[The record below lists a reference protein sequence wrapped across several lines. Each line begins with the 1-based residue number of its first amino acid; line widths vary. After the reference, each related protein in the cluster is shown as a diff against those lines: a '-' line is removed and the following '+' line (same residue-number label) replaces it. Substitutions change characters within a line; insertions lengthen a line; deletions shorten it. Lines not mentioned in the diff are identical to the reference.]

1 LALFVMQLAVFGGGV
16 AANQNLAL
24 IFESVRSPAS
34 SGLGVA
40 LFALSSTVSRV
51 SVGVLSDRLS
61 HLISRFQWL
70 ILVSATAVVGQ
81 LLVSPMIAGY
91 ILTGTFVLGLS
102 FGSFFTLIVPVV
114 NEMYGARQFG
124 VIMGSQLASQAIAS
138 LAISVELI
146 PTIYRIASHGLGVCY
161 GPDCF
166 LDSFLSLAGLNALG
180 LVAAVVLQKR
190 NKTSL
195 PVDRIPDS

>member
-1 LALFVMQLAVFGGGV
+1 MRPPGSQLAVFGGGV

-24 IFESVRSPAS
+24 IFESVHSPAS

-40 LFALSSTVSRV
+40 LFALASTVSRV
-51 SVGVLSDRLS
+51 SVGVLSDRFS
-61 HLISRFQWL
+61 HRISRFDWL
-70 ILVSATAVVGQ
+70 VAVSATAVLGQ

-114 NEMYGARQFG
+114 NEMYGQRHFG

-138 LAISVELI
+138 FAISVELI
-146 PTIYRIASHGLGVCY
+146 PFIYRLASRGLGVCY

-166 LDSFLSLAGLNALG
+166 LDSFLSLAALNALG
-180 LVAAVVLQKR
+180 LGAAIWLARR
-190 NKTSL
+190 NKDSL
-195 PVDRIPDS
+195 PIDRLS